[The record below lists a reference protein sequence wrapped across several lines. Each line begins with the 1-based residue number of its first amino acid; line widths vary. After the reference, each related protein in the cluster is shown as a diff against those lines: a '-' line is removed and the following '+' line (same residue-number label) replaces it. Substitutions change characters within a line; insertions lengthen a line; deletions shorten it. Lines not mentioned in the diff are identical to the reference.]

1 MEPFSWWTELTHHG
15 ILISAPVLKEKFK
28 EIEIN
33 NEDWR
38 YKRLRDH
45 YNTFLVKEE
54 KHKSGTHPIYEWIN
68 YLFEEFLG
76 HDKNQWLKGSGIPQ
90 KYTVL
95 SKSGLLLKPKRILLD
110 KNRNPLLFIQTDS
123 SPRLGM
129 YRGRRSYSHFLELL
143 RKTNV
148 NLGILTNGHQIRL
161 IYAGLDHDAWTQ
173 WQFDNWFEE
182 GELRSQLNGFLT
194 LLSPSAFKTQKDSF
208 PLLEAIE
215 ISRERQADLATIL
228 GDQIRQAVE
237 ILTSS
242 LGQKRQVDN
251 TLFDVI
257 QINPQTQSILTEKEI
272 LNAIYQAATR
282 MVMRMVFLFYAEAKN
297 LLPKDNTFY
306 DDSYG
311 IEGLYIQLAEA
322 FQHLGQNEL
331 ESRFYGWPRLLGL
344 CKMVHDG
351 SEHEI
356 APIKAYGGRLFREGD
371 TNSSDS
377 ISRALTLFEN
387 TKLINDCELY
397 SILRLIK
404 IGKTKV
410 KQGRSFT
417 WISGPVDF
425 TELRTEYIGIMYEGL
440 LDYELKMVEKDSPK
454 IILNLGNQPILP
466 LALLEPMDDKS
477 IKNLF
482 DKLKKE
488 KTTSQSYDIE
498 ESGLEEEEE
507 EEPFLA
513 EEVENQE
520 ETENTYYQRALDW
533 AIRAVEAG
541 RLIKPSR
548 KREGLLFR
556 QYEENKLLKAKNLL
570 VEVLEPGDMYL
581 VRWGGNRKGT
591 GTFYTKPPL
600 AVPTTHRTL
609 EPLVYDSINGKRVV
623 KNPNEILKL
632 NICDP
637 SVGSGTF
644 LVAAARYLTESLYE
658 SLLTHIL
665 KDRDENGN
673 VLNIPPEIKLT
684 EDISFQPPPI
694 KSSEEGWEDK
704 VKARLK
710 RLIVEHCLFGVDLNG
725 MAVELAR
732 LALWLET
739 MDKELPFEF
748 LDHRIK
754 QGNSLVGSW
763 FCHFLNYSAKAWERQ
778 DGTGSDKKNKR
789 ILREK
794 IKPEL
799 INIISSPSQYDLFK
813 PKEPTDVIFSRQLQ
827 YWKELEQTSLLDTEK
842 REEIYRDKIEDNP
855 DFRQLKHQF
864 DRWTAIWF
872 WPTEDENKPII
883 SPLNLFSDDEKIKD
897 MVQDLKLEHRFFHW
911 ELEFPEVFSLSEKE
925 EKTGFDALIGNPP
938 WDIQKPNSQEFF
950 TNFDPIY
957 RTYGKQEAL
966 RRQKEMFQESPD
978 IEKQWIHYKS
988 NFKALSNYVRNVN
1001 EPYEISLTRK
1011 KDNEALKRL
1020 WRLQRKQH
1028 PYKHCKSTPFSLQGS
1043 ADINLYK
1050 LFLEQSLHLLKNGG
1064 RIGMII
1070 PSGIYT
1076 DKGSTELRRT
1086 FLEKSEWIWLYGFEN
1101 RKKIFDIDSR
1111 YKFGPIIIQKGSETK
1126 AVKCA
1131 FMRHELSDWENRNPD
1146 HVIVPIEKIKRFSP
1160 NTLSFMEFKSE
1171 MDLKICEKIYG
1182 DRPLLGDQVEGGWNV
1197 KFSTEFHMTNDSH
1210 LFHPISDLKKR
1221 GLNDKDMGFWIN
1233 EKKEVYYP
1241 LYEGRMIGQ
1250 FDFSEKGWVSGRGRS
1265 AVWRNI
1271 SFEEKKIEPQYL
1283 MKIKDFNNSPK
1294 SISGYKIPIMNI
1306 TSATNSRTVIAGF
1319 IKNFPCAHSIN
1330 PMQIE
1335 AGLID
1340 YIVACSILNSFA
1352 YDYMVR
1358 MKMGGLNLSFFVLQ
1372 ETVFPN
1378 ISYEIRNRIIL
1389 ESAKLLLIHPLFIPE
1404 WNILRKKYGLSRISI
1419 PTNIIERK
1427 KIQAYINSLIFYSF
1441 NFNSKEI
1448 SFILSQDT
1456 DNPTGFFR
1464 VDREFPVDQRLTTIT
1479 LDAFN
1484 LLKEIGIN
1492 KFLNINVSKSLYKK
1506 KSNSFQV
1513 VWDKENGWCKSWQKK
1528 INQMNERDWIFLD
1541 PNRNK
1546 TKKTE
1551 DYKGNKSNL
1560 TSQLNLEIDKNGN

>member
-15 ILISAPVLKEKFK
+15 ILISTPVLKEIFK
-28 EIEIN
+28 EIKIN

-38 YKRLRDH
+38 YKRLRDY
-45 YNTFLVKEE
+45 YNSFLVKEE
-54 KHKSGTHPIYEWIN
+54 KHKSGTHPIYEWIS

-76 HDKNQWLKGSGIPQ
+76 HNRSRWLKGSDVPQ

-148 NLGILTNGHQIRL
+148 SLGILTNGHQIRL

-182 GELRSQLNGFLT
+182 GELRTQLYGFLT
-194 LLSPSAFKTQKDSF
+194 LLSPSAFKTQEDSF
-208 PLLEAIE
+208 PLLEAIDL
-215 ISRERQADLATIL
+215 SRERQADLATVL

-242 LGQKRQVDN
+242 LGQKRQLDTN
-251 TLFDVI
+251 LFDVI
-257 QINPQTQSILTEKEI
+257 QINPQIQSILTEKEV
-272 LNAIYQAATR
+272 LSSIYQAATR
-282 MVMRMVFLFYAEAKN
+282 MVMRMVFLFYAEAKI
-297 LLPKDNTFY
+297 LLPKDNPFY
-306 DDSYG
+306 DNSYG
-311 IEGLYIQLAEA
+311 LEGLYTQLAEA
-322 FQHLGQNEL
+322 SQHLGQNEL
-331 ESRFYGWPRLLGL
+331 ESRFYGWPRFLGL

-356 APIKAYGGRLFREGD
+356 APIKAYGGRLFRGGD
-371 TNSSDS
+371 TNSPDS
-377 ISRALTLFEN
+377 ISRALTLLED
-387 TKLINDCELY
+387 TKLINDFELY

-410 KQGRSFT
+410 KQGRSFI

-477 IKNLF
+477 IKNLI

-488 KTTSQSYDIE
+488 KTTSQSYNFEDSELDEDEQE
-498 ESGLEEEEE
+498 EDEEKITSED
-507 EEPFLA
+507 A
-513 EEVENQE
+513 EKTE

-541 RLIKPSR
+541 KLIRPPR

-556 QYEENKLLKAKNLL
+556 QYEENKLLKAKYLL
-570 VEVLEPGDMYL
+570 AEVLEPGDMYL

-591 GTFYTKPPL
+591 GTFYTKPAL

-609 EPLVYDSINGKRVV
+609 GPLVYDSATGEKIV
-623 KNPNEILKL
+623 KKPSEILML

-644 LVAAARYLTESLYE
+644 LVAAARYLTDALYE

-665 KDRDENGN
+665 KDRDENGY
-673 VLNIPPEIKLT
+673 VLNIPPEIKLS

-694 KSSEEGWEDK
+694 KSSEEGWEEQI
-704 VKARLK
+704 KARLK

-754 QGNSLVGSW
+754 QGNSLIGSW
-763 FCHFLNYSAKAWERQ
+763 FCHFLNYPAKAWERQ

-794 IKPEL
+794 VKPEL
-799 INIISSPSQYDLFK
+799 INIISSPSQYDLFE
-813 PKEPTDVIFSRQLQ
+813 PKEPTDIIFNRQLQ

-864 DRWTAIWF
+864 DCWTAIWF
-872 WPTEDENKPII
+872 WPSEDEDKPII
-883 SPLNLFSDDEKIKD
+883 SPLNLFSDDEKIKN
-897 MVQDLKLEHRFFHW
+897 MVGDLKSEHRFFHW
-911 ELEFPEVFSLSEKE
+911 ELEFPEVFSLSEQG

-950 TNFDPIY
+950 SNFDPIY

-978 IEKQWIHYKS
+978 IERQWIHYNA
-988 NFKALSNYVRNVN
+988 NFKALSNYVQNVN
-1001 EPYEISLTRK
+1001 DPYKISLTRK

-1020 WRLQRKQH
+1020 WRLQRKQQ

-1050 LFLEQSLHLLKNGG
+1050 LFLEQSLHLLKSGG
-1064 RIGMII
+1064 KIGMII

-1101 RKKIFDIDSR
+1101 RKKIFDIHRS
-1111 YKFGPIIIQKGSETK
+1111 YKFGPLIVKKGFQTK
-1126 AVKCA
+1126 AVNCA
-1131 FMRHELSDWENRNPD
+1131 FMRHNLGDREEQNPD
-1146 HVIVPIEKIKRFSP
+1146 HIKVPIEKIKRFSP
-1160 NTLSFMEFKSE
+1160 NTLSFMEFKSD

-1197 KFSTEFHMTNDSH
+1197 KFTTEFHMTNDSH
-1210 LFHPISDLKKR
+1210 LFTSRKKLEKMEILNSDDDVRDPRIRVKLWKNGYVCLLRGGDIHILDPYYREPNTFITKKR
-1221 GLNDKDMGFWIN
+1221 LNH
-1233 EKKEVYYP
+1233 KKT
-1241 LYEGRMIGQ
+1241 
-1250 FDFSEKGWVSGRGRS
+1250 
-1265 AVWRNI
+1265 
-1271 SFEEKKIEPQYL
+1271 KKY
-1283 MKIKDFNNSPK
+1283 K
-1294 SISGYKIPIMNI
+1294 SII
-1306 TSATNSRTVIAGF
+1306 SRTVARSTDERTMICNIIDHKFVTG
-1319 IKNFPCAHSIN
+1319 NSLLTWTIN
-1330 PMQIE
+1330 GDPYLLL
-1335 AGLID
+1335 AL
-1340 YIVACSILNSFA
+1340 
-1352 YDYMVR
+1352 
-1358 MKMGGLNLSFFVLQ
+1358 LSSYVFDWVLRLK
-1372 ETVFPN
+1372 VSAN
-1378 ISYEIRNRIIL
+1378 INAFYLSEL
-1389 ESAKLLLIHPLFIPE
+1389 LVLPSKLLRP
-1404 WNILRKKYGLSRISI
+1404 
-1419 PTNIIERK
+1419 
-1427 KIQAYINSLIFYSF
+1427 
-1441 NFNSKEI
+1441 EI
-1448 SFILSQDT
+1448 STLTKKLTSLSPLSDQKERLKNICMLNAIIFDIFDLSQDEV
-1456 DNPTGFFR
+1456 NHILKSFPL
-1464 VDREFPVDQRLTTIT
+1464 VDRNLPKKQRQTTLIS
-1479 LDAFN
+1479 DAFKYLDKCGVN
-1484 LLKEIGIN
+1484 YFFNKGWELPNYVTEFDRPSIKIWQPKGGWNKAWAEARDMLSKKEWQEFMG
-1492 KFLNINVSKSLYKK
+1492 
-1506 KSNSFQV
+1506 
-1513 VWDKENGWCKSWQKK
+1513 ENGANQDQVQENKS
-1528 INQMNERDWIFLD
+1528 EY
-1541 PNRNK
+1541 K
-1546 TKKTE
+1546 TK
-1551 DYKGNKSNL
+1551 G
-1560 TSQLNLEIDKNGN
+1560 QLNLEIDKNGN